1 MFGSPSGQ
9 DFSRIFVGNYDF
21 LKFREAL
28 NALFIPG
35 QTMISKSCKQNK
47 NEIQSTK
54 RKKKWNF
61 DIIGPKTFCSH
72 DKEWGKVP
80 RSSPGASE
88 DFQKNDKA
96 GFQINR

>member
-35 QTMISKSCKQNK
+35 L
-47 NEIQSTK
+47 
-54 RKKKWNF
+54 
-61 DIIGPKTFCSH
+61 P
-72 DKEWGKVP
+72 
-80 RSSPGASE
+80 
-88 DFQKNDKA
+88 QKNVRSKVERKN
-96 GFQINR
+96 GTTSSYQ